1 MNKNQNKR
9 FSMEK
14 ESDIKAWESLHSN
27 DVGERFKSQNRFVI
41 EEINYYYERVMR
53 MQEDPYLE
61 TREKEDAFAERT
73 KLEKPVIKVASR
85 NMFYDESGKH
95 VRTKKEI
102 MDASGN
108 IRNGCKIIRKG
119 EVYEKKEFS
128 IKDDRFKQDSFLDEA
143 KVFFTNEINQLV
155 LHEEDKLKVFDKNSP
170 YLATKKIGK
179 NNPMEEQIK
188 ADNEVRQEWNRTV
201 DRVIVSGVQEEDIS
215 RIKKNEITE
224 KVRNSMDLY
233 GDRPNLLASIIKL
246 AIAVLELLINR
257 IMFAAVGTAEKIVDT
272 AAIDKWK
279 SFNNVKLL
287 KPKMSFLVAK
297 FQQLTDINMELQ
309 KINNT
314 IFEYQQQRSNLEIE
328 LLDCKG
334 MLKSGKYAELQT
346 QIDILD
352 IKINNTKGNI
362 SEILL
367 KYGYKNAKEFYT
379 ELFKAR
385 EEKTRYEE
393 DYKDWLEQCINMQF
407 DASNCNSIF
416 NEKEMRLNDITR

>member
-1 MNKNQNKR
+1 MDFLCLNLEKKKGTGDYMNKNQNIR
-9 FSMEK
+9 FNIDK
-14 ESDIKAWESLHSN
+14 ESDIMAWESLHSN
-27 DVGERFKSQNRFVI
+27 EVGEKFKSQNRFVI
-41 EEINYYYERVMR
+41 EEINYYYERVML

-188 ADNEVRQEWNRTV
+188 ADNEVR
-201 DRVIVSGVQEEDIS
+201 
-215 RIKKNEITE
+215 
-224 KVRNSMDLY
+224 
-233 GDRPNLLASIIKL
+233 
-246 AIAVLELLINR
+246 
-257 IMFAAVGTAEKIVDT
+257 
-272 AAIDKWK
+272 
-279 SFNNVKLL
+279 
-287 KPKMSFLVAK
+287 
-297 FQQLTDINMELQ
+297 
-309 KINNT
+309 
-314 IFEYQQQRSNLEIE
+314 
-328 LLDCKG
+328 
-334 MLKSGKYAELQT
+334 
-346 QIDILD
+346 
-352 IKINNTKGNI
+352 
-362 SEILL
+362 
-367 KYGYKNAKEFYT
+367 
-379 ELFKAR
+379 
-385 EEKTRYEE
+385 
-393 DYKDWLEQCINMQF
+393 
-407 DASNCNSIF
+407 
-416 NEKEMRLNDITR
+416 